1 MYGQRANFGLSSIK
15 GRQGSKVITSLLL
28 SICSLFACSVHAQTT
43 SPQFI
48 VSQNPQTVNS
58 VGEPVG
64 WTHDPQFIGLNNYL
78 LNVESSTLWDPEDV
92 ADTLIDRV
100 HARLYVASPASLSE
114 EENPV
119 GFWGRWR
126 SLPIREFFTVA
137 VFLGKR
143 FFPSPC

>member
-1 MYGQRANFGLSSIK
+1 
-15 GRQGSKVITSLLL
+15 
-28 SICSLFACSVHAQTT
+28 
-43 SPQFI
+43 
-48 VSQNPQTVNS
+48 
-58 VGEPVG
+58 VG

-119 GFWGRWR
+119 GFYGVAGGVYR
-126 SLPIREFFTVA
+126 SGSFSQWQY
-137 VFLGKR
+137 FLGNDSSLR
-143 FFPSPC
+143 HADDPIQEDNDTFAWLQR